1 MVDDGESMM
10 INGYEWLHLRFPE
23 MGVAI
28 DPFLDGIFQTAFEEA
43 PNS

>member
-23 MGVAI
+23 MGVAPKSSI
-28 DPFLDGIFQTAFEEA
+28 LDGDFHDDR
-43 PNS
+43 